1 MRLENLRYQKHEK
14 ELTERIEFLLKERD
28 EMRGQLNKIQK
39 QSYSAHEL
47 LTNANQITQRR
58 QIHALNEEV
67 DSLRVEKSI
76 ITDHFGHDVV

>member
-47 LTNANQITQRR
+47 LTNANQIT
-58 QIHALNEEV
+58 
-67 DSLRVEKSI
+67 
-76 ITDHFGHDVV
+76 